1 MPDEPDDYG
10 FTNTAQDIEEL
21 RRADQA
27 AKSIGYVSREPA
39 EVPPPVTRKTL
50 GPVEIVTI
58 RAPIT
63 VSRTFKRWC
72 DENRYSYWE
81 GIEALMQ
88 KAGVL

>member
-1 MPDEPDDYG
+1 MSDDDFG
-10 FTNTAQDIEEL
+10 FTSTPPDIEEL
-21 RRADQA
+21 RRADQVA
-27 AKSIGYVSREPA
+27 RSLGYVSRASTEP
-39 EVPPPVTRKTL
+39 PPPVQRKTL

-72 DENRYSYWE
+72 EENRYSYWE

-88 KAGVL
+88 RAGVL

>member
-1 MPDEPDDYG
+1 MSDDDFG
-10 FTNTAQDIEEL
+10 FTSTPQDIEEL

-27 AKSIGYVSREPA
+27 ARALGYANREPT
-39 EVPPPVTRKTL
+39 EPPPPVQRKTL

-72 DENRYSYWE
+72 EENRYSYWE

>member
-1 MPDEPDDYG
+1 MSDEDDFG
-10 FTNTAQDIEEL
+10 FTSTSQDIEEL

-27 AKSIGYVSREPA
+27 AKALGYVSRGPIE
-39 EVPPPVTRKTL
+39 PPPVQRKTL

-58 RAPIT
+58 RAPIA

-72 DENRYSYWE
+72 EENRYSYWE

-88 KAGVL
+88 RAGVL

>member
-1 MPDEPDDYG
+1 MSDDDFG
-10 FTNTAQDIEEL
+10 FTSTPQDIEEL

-27 AKSIGYVSREPA
+27 ARALGYASREPT
-39 EVPPPVTRKTL
+39 EPPPPVQRKTL

-58 RAPIT
+58 RAPVT

-72 DENRYSYWE
+72 EENRYSYWE

-88 KAGVL
+88 RAGVL

>member
-1 MPDEPDDYG
+1 MSDEDDFG
-10 FTNTAQDIEEL
+10 FTSTSQDIEEL

-27 AKSIGYVSREPA
+27 AKALGYVSRELTEA
-39 EVPPPVTRKTL
+39 PPPVQRKTL

-58 RAPIT
+58 RAPIA

-72 DENRYSYWE
+72 EENRYSYWE

-88 KAGVL
+88 RAGVL

>member
-1 MPDEPDDYG
+1 MSDDDFG
-10 FTNTAQDIEEL
+10 FTSTPQDIEEL

-27 AKSIGYVSREPA
+27 ARVLGYASREATDP
-39 EVPPPVTRKTL
+39 PPPVQRKTL

-72 DENRYSYWE
+72 EENRYSYWE

-88 KAGVL
+88 RAGVR

>member
-1 MPDEPDDYG
+1 MSNEDDFG
-10 FTNTAQDIEEL
+10 FSSTPQDIEEL

-27 AKSIGYVSREPA
+27 AKALGYASREA
-39 EVPPPVTRKTL
+39 TEPPPVQRKTL

-72 DENRYSYWE
+72 EENRYSYWE
-81 GIEALMQ
+81 GMEALMQ
-88 KAGVL
+88 RAGVL